1 MYARHVTV
9 SGDPANADEAIR
21 RLEEVVM
28 PVLRASAGFQGQ
40 AVLLDRASGTAIGIS
55 FWDTEENMHA
65 SEERVGAARQQVA
78 ASLGAGAAPEVR
90 LYEVPIFETNA

>member
-28 PVLRASAGFQGQ
+28 PALRASQGFQAQ

-65 SEERVGAARQQVA
+65 SEEAVGAARQQVA
-78 ASLGAGAAPEVR
+78 ASMGAGAAPDVSH
-90 LYEVPIFETNA
+90 YEVPIFEARS